1 MAKQK
6 NRLTTTRQVLAGER
20 FAYPVPTIHPQKTVG
35 DETSLP
41 YTARISFRQRQIR
54 QPDNRPPDRPN
65 LSCLPCTYPGPPSL
79 WPAREPTSNWT
90 KTNQPTLDRIHHTS
104 STGRPSNRSSNRPCP
119 SSLPCT
125 VQHTADQ
132 TRRNSYRR
140 NSTKSNSTTLH
151 RPSGDDTSKI
161 PQPLQVSR
169 NPENPLGKS
178 RRRTAYPQQIV
189 TTRLLYCLQDR
200 FAQLSRLQRI

>member
-1 MAKQK
+1 MPTLYPTQTTHLNT
-6 NRLTTTRQVLAGER
+6 NRFLTKTEVTYPAAPASRFDGLRSISQRTDIQIDQVQA
-20 FAYPVPTIHPQKTVG
+20 AYPIPH
-35 DETSLP
+35 SLCS
-41 YTARISFRQRQIR
+41 T
-54 QPDNRPPDRPN
+54 
-65 LSCLPCTYPGPPSL
+65 
-79 WPAREPTSNWT
+79 REPTSDST
-90 KTNQPTLDRIHHTS
+90 KTKQPTLDPFHLIYSTAGPQIDPRIDQDRAAYPAPS
-104 STGRPSNRSSNRPCP
+104 STQPC
-119 SSLPCT
+119 
-125 VQHTADQ
+125 Q
-132 TRRNSYRR
+132 TSTES

>member
-1 MAKQK
+1 MSDPP
-6 NRLTTTRQVLAGER
+6 AGESTSR
-20 FAYPVPTIHPQKTVG
+20 STKSKLPTLYLHWTPLTLACTGADIKLNQDKPAYP
-35 DETSLP
+35 
-41 YTARISFRQRQIR
+41 
-54 QPDNRPPDRPN
+54 RP
-65 LSCLPCTYPGPPSL
+65 
-79 WPAREPTSNWT
+79 
-90 KTNQPTLDRIHHTS
+90 HTS
-104 STGRPSNRSSNRPCP
+104 HIIDRRRPSNRPSNRPCP

-140 NSTKSNSTTLH
+140 NSTKPNSTTLH

>member
-1 MAKQK
+1 MPT
-6 NRLTTTRQVLAGER
+6 LHSPHLVSTTS
-20 FAYPVPTIHPQKTVG
+20 
-35 DETSLP
+35 D
-41 YTARISFRQRQIR
+41 
-54 QPDNRPPDRPN
+54 
-65 LSCLPCTYPGPPSL
+65 PSV
-79 WPAREPTSNWT
+79 REPTSRST
-90 KTNQPTLDRIHHTS
+90 KSKLPTLYLPCTTLAPFYTGADTSFDQDKPAYPRPHPSHT
-104 STGRPSNRSSNRPCP
+104 THGRPSNRSSNRPRL

-125 VQHTADQ
+125 VQHTAAHNRARLEGIEFHQ
-132 TRRNSYRR
+132 VQPGYPAPPVRRRHLE
-140 NSTKSNSTTLH
+140 KS
-151 RPSGDDTSKI
+151 

>member
-1 MAKQK
+1 MPT
-6 NRLTTTRQVLAGER
+6 LHSPHLVSTTS
-20 FAYPVPTIHPQKTVG
+20 
-35 DETSLP
+35 D
-41 YTARISFRQRQIR
+41 
-54 QPDNRPPDRPN
+54 
-65 LSCLPCTYPGPPSL
+65 PSV
-79 WPAREPTSNWT
+79 REPTSRST
-90 KTNQPTLDRIHHTS
+90 KSKLPTLYLPCTTLAPFYTGADTRFDQDKPAYPRPHPSHT
-104 STGRPSNRSSNRPCP
+104 THGRPPNRSSNRPCP